1 MLRVISW
8 SVALLVCLVVSP
20 SQGFQCTNNKV
31 GSCQCRE
38 HSRYQ
43 YEIFC
48 PSFTDSLF
56 HIKYEPGKV
65 LEIVCRGQI
74 SEEDILSHLSGL
86 QLGDIKVVK
95 FNNCPAPLQPLSVR
109 LTTLGV
115 LDLEKV
121 QMLQYK
127 NVPPS
132 DGSSQFEGRC

>member
-1 MLRVISW
+1 MVW
-8 SVALLVCLVVSP
+8 SSLSSP
-20 SQGFQCTNNKV
+20 LC
-31 GSCQCRE
+31 CR
-38 HSRYQ
+38 R
-43 YEIFC
+43 
-48 PSFTDSLF
+48 
-56 HIKYEPGKV
+56 
-65 LEIVCRGQI
+65 QI
-74 SEEDILSHLSGL
+74 SEEVLLSHLSGL

-95 FNNCPAPLQPLSVR
+95 FINCPAPVKPLSVR